1 MQTVGRR
8 ASLGFAV
15 FALSAGL
22 VGAEGGVQA
31 ITARAESRGLERTML
46 LAPGQSLVPMPLPI
60 VGGDTWSYMKGI
72 AEPPADWA
80 TVSFDDASWLLGPS
94 GFGFG
99 DGDDQTVLSEMRYAY
114 STVYTRRHSDLV
126 SLIGIRHV
134 VLAVNKM
141 DLVDYSHDPFAQI
154 EQDCREFA
162 KRIGLEDVTCIPISG
177 VKGDNIVERSPRT
190 PWYHG
195 STLMEHL
202 ETVEIDENRI
212 QRLPFRMPVQWVSR
226 PNLEFRGFAGT
237 VAAGVIRPGDRIRV
251 QPSGRTSTVS
261 RIVTADGDQWTA
273 GARCRGTETYVQ
285 LARPDA
291 QAWGSVEVT
300 LLLDVAVLGGV
311 PPAAIFAGHTHGGQV
326 SLPWLGPAYTATHL
340 GRSYDRG
347 LFRFAG
353 TPLFITAGVGT
364 SVIPIRLRVPP
375 DVALLTLH
383 PGVSSGP

>member
-261 RIVTADGDQWTA
+261 RIVTADGDRWTA
-273 GARCRGTETYVQ
+273 GARCGEPRPTSSSRGRTPRRGEASRSRSCSTSRCWEVSRRPRSSRGTRTVDRS
-285 LARPDA
+285 AFRGSAPRTRPRISADRTTA
-291 QAWGSVEVT
+291 VCSGSRGPLFSSRRESGPRSSRSGSVS
-300 LLLDVAVLGGV
+300 
-311 PPAAIFAGHTHGGQV
+311 PPM
-326 SLPWLGPAYTATHL
+326 SP
-340 GRSYDRG
+340 S
-347 LFRFAG
+347 
-353 TPLFITAGVGT
+353 
-364 SVIPIRLRVPP
+364 
-375 DVALLTLH
+375 
-383 PGVSSGP
+383 